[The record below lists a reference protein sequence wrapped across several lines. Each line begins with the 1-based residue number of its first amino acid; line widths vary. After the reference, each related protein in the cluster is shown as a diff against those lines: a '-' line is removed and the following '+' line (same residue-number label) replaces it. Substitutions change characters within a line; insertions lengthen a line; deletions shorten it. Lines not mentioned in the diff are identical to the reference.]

1 MRDYRLVEDSTLCP
15 PWCLSLS
22 ATGLL
27 RKEEPG
33 FLRKLLNRSIVKYS
47 DHNHSLCNVANR
59 LFFFNLFAVISA
71 IQTFCFCLYIILL
84 LMLCVWALTSKK
96 KLVTDSC

>member
-33 FLRKLLNRSIVKYS
+33 FLRKLLNRSIVKYG
-47 DHNHSLCNVANR
+47 DYNHSLCNVANR
-59 LFFFNLFAVISA
+59 LFFYLFAVISCN
-71 IQTFCFCLYIILL
+71 TNLLFLFVYYSFTNVVCLGPYIKRE
-84 LMLCVWALTSKK
+84 TGN
-96 KLVTDSC
+96 

>member
-47 DHNHSLCNVANR
+47 DHDNSLCNVANR
-59 LFFFNLFAVISA
+59 LFFFYLFAVISRN
-71 IQTFCFCLYIILL
+71 TNPLFLFVYYSFTNVVCLGPYIKRE
-84 LMLCVWALTSKK
+84 TGN
-96 KLVTDSC
+96 